1 VVKSQKDRME
11 LKILLE
17 GCFYPF
23 PLSAYGSRISACPK
37 KRGAWGRSME
47 VKQKEPSVTEDSERL
62 QWDHLKQHSKTRWAS
77 PSVSKCPWWAK
88 GINFLL

>member
-1 VVKSQKDRME
+1 
-11 LKILLE
+11 
-17 GCFYPF
+17 
-23 PLSAYGSRISACPK
+23 
-37 KRGAWGRSME
+37 ME

-88 GINFLL
+88 GINFLCPKFLL